1 MSYYFVRII
10 IKSINFALNYNENH
24 NSINMKLAV
33 QTKPTFFVEEDKI
46 ITRLFDEGLDY
57 LFLYKEYAHPQF
69 MERLLN
75 LIPKKYHKKI
85 YTCNNRLMQEYKMA
99 GTLFTPGSN
108 PPMGNEKGKLVGYAN
123 NLLHLKELRETYDI
137 VCFGPLG
144 RTFHQSAELNE
155 IGKKMINRNTWAFG
169 DIDEANLK
177 RLTQYG
183 FGVVIIDELMW
194 SNFDSCRS
202 TDYSDLIDR
211 FKRIK
216 KAVDKL

>member
-1 MSYYFVRII
+1 
-10 IKSINFALNYNENH
+10 
-24 NSINMKLAV
+24 MKLAV
-33 QTKPTFFVEEDKI
+33 LTKPTFFIEEDKI
-46 ITRLFDEGLDY
+46 ITRLFEEGLDC

-85 YTCNNRLMQEYKMA
+85 YTCNNRLMQEYKLA

-108 PPMGNEKGKLVGYAN
+108 PPMGNEKGKLIGYAS
-123 NLLHLKELRETYDI
+123 NLSHLKELRKTYDI

-144 RTFHQSAELNE
+144 RTFYVSDELNE
-155 IGKKMINRNTWAFG
+155 IGKKMINKDTWAFG

-177 RLTQYG
+177 RLTKYG
-183 FGVVIIDELMW
+183 FGGVIIDELMW
-194 SNFDSCRS
+194 NNFDSCRS
-202 TDYSDLIDR
+202 TDYTDLIER

>member
-1 MSYYFVRII
+1 MFII
-10 IKSINFALNYNENH
+10 IKSINFAENIE
-24 NSINMKLAV
+24 NNNQSIYMKLAV
-33 QTKPTFFVEEDKI
+33 STKPTFFIEEDKI

-57 LFLYKEYAHPQF
+57 LFLDKEYPHPQF

-75 LIPKKYHKKI
+75 LIPKKYHKRI
-85 YTCNNRLMQEYKMA
+85 YTCNNRLMQEYKLA
-99 GTLFTPGSN
+99 GTLFKLDSN
-108 PPMGNEKGKLVGYAN
+108 PPMGNEKGKLVAYAN
-123 NLLHLKELRETYDI
+123 NLQHLKELRKTYDI

-144 RTFHQSAELNE
+144 RTFYQSAELNE
-155 IGKKMINRNTWAFG
+155 IGKKVINKNTWAFG

-177 RLTQYG
+177 RLTNYG
-183 FGVVIIDELMW
+183 FGGVIIDELMW

-202 TDYSDLIDR
+202 TDYTELVNR

>member
-1 MSYYFVRII
+1 
-10 IKSINFALNYNENH
+10 
-24 NSINMKLAV
+24 MKLAV
-33 QTKPTFFVEEDKI
+33 STKPTFFVEEDKI

-75 LIPKKYHKKI
+75 LIPAKYHKRI
-85 YTCNNRLMQEYKMA
+85 YTCNNRLMQEYKLA

-108 PPMGNEKGKLVGYAN
+108 PPMGNEKGKLVGYAD
-123 NLLHLKELRETYDI
+123 NLYHLKELRKTYDI

-144 RTFHQSAELNE
+144 RTFYQSSELNE
-155 IGKKMINRNTWAFG
+155 IGKKMINKNTWAFG
-169 DIDEANLK
+169 DVDEANMK
-177 RLTQYG
+177 RLTNYG
-183 FGVVIIDELMW
+183 FGGIILSDLVW
-194 SNFDSCRS
+194 DTFDSCRS
-202 TDYSDLIDR
+202 TDYTELVDR